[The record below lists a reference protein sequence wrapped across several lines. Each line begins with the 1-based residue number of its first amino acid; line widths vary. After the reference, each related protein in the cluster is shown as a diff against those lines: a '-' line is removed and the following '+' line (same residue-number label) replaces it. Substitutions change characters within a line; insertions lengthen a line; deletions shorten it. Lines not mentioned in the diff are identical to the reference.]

1 MECGVDI
8 LVTGFMILVL
18 CSFTYVSVWKQYPVS
33 ILITPPSE
41 KGVEFPSG
49 WRVLY
54 CGISEAKRV
63 CPDMF
68 ESINFQLLNSSH
80 EYSSRRWCSVEG

>member
-1 MECGVDI
+1 VGYGVWGGHTCNRFHDSGI
-8 LVTGFMILVL
+8 VQFHK
-18 CSFTYVSVWKQYPVS
+18 VSCFHTDYF
-33 ILITPPSE
+33 PSE